1 MVRRRQRLGEILVF
15 EKMVWP
21 KKRLDSLKCRLIFAT
36 KLQSC
41 KLEPEK
47 VWVWTVDV
55 EGLCVKPI
63 SNVSKESAMML
74 KKDWILP
81 GTGVRKDKDMM
92 QAAIDMHYFCTIDMH
107 YAYRWK
113 LLEKYRSHIQLMDSM
128 PPEWTKQAVIGRK
141 SKSQEPKQLLKQSKL
156 RTQTIE
162 ISSCSTVCHRFQPQ
176 ARCFNWYYS
185 LFSSCLPL
193 KLKHKGWRLLIA
205 FSFPYCLCGDVRL
218 QKHHELH
225 FFPASMDNLLAHR
238 ACLLDDLNHN
248 F

>member
-21 KKRLDSLKCRLIFAT
+21 KKKARFDSLKCRLIFAT
-36 KLQSC
+36 KLQSS

-185 LFSSCLPL
+185 LFSRCLPL

-225 FFPASMDNLLAHR
+225 FFKR
-238 ACLLDDLNHN
+238 RWIICLLIVHV